1 MEQNES
7 GNKKTAKPKK
17 IIIGILI
24 ACVAVLAILYAAGA
38 FYFFQSFS
46 PGFKDKWSKL
56 FWKDT

>member
-38 FYFFQSFS
+38 FYFSSHFL
-46 PGFKDKWSKL
+46 KDKWSKL